1 MKFSIGVLLTLSSA
15 AAFSPVAF
23 RPTTTNNNNGL
34 VLHQST
40 EVEQDEKA
48 ASKKENRLRMMK
60 SDQFHRKGF
69 KEVRDQ
75 VEGRMVEEYESSLVK
90 DLRTS
95 NYVMDKDGV
104 KVYLAKDFGFCWG
117 VERSIALAYE
127 AVDHFPDRKIHI
139 TNELIHNPE
148 VNDKLDEMN
157 VQFIEKVGDGE
168 KNFETVQEG
177 DVVIL
182 PAFGASY
189 EEMDYF
195 DKKNVEVVDTT
206 CPWVSKVWNTVDKHQ
221 KSGLTSIIHGK
232 YGHEETIATTS
243 FCEDYICVKN
253 MKEAEMVA
261 DYIVN
266 GGDKEEFLKY
276 FENAVSEGFDPD
288 TMLKKLGLANQTT
301 MYKKETRAIGQLLQ
315 KTMMKKYGPQEVK
328 EHYMEFDTICD
339 ATQERQDAVHE
350 LVENASENDL
360 DFILVIG
367 GWDSSNTAHLLEIPD
382 MAGVRSFHI
391 NRAECIGADNTIT
404 HRTVTGEIVTEPF
417 VKDLDKEIVMGVT
430 SGASTPDAAVQDSL
444 SSIFLLKKMHDASK
458 E

>member
-195 DKKNVEVVDTT
+195 DKKV
-206 CPWVSKVWNTVDKHQ
+206 
-221 KSGLTSIIHGK
+221 
-232 YGHEETIATTS
+232 
-243 FCEDYICVKN
+243 
-253 MKEAEMVA
+253 
-261 DYIVN
+261 
-266 GGDKEEFLKY
+266 
-276 FENAVSEGFDPD
+276 
-288 TMLKKLGLANQTT
+288 
-301 MYKKETRAIGQLLQ
+301 GQ
-315 KTMMKKYGPQEVK
+315 
-328 EHYMEFDTICD
+328 
-339 ATQERQDAVHE
+339 
-350 LVENASENDL
+350 
-360 DFILVIG
+360 
-367 GWDSSNTAHLLEIPD
+367 
-382 MAGVRSFHI
+382 
-391 NRAECIGADNTIT
+391 
-404 HRTVTGEIVTEPF
+404 
-417 VKDLDKEIVMGVT
+417 
-430 SGASTPDAAVQDSL
+430 
-444 SSIFLLKKMHDASK
+444 
-458 E
+458 